1 MKSNVVYLN
10 AWLNVPDET
19 LRKNYELQDNI
30 YRAKITF
37 WYNIK
42 VQGINEYQAL
52 LCYDRFVHS
61 NRDKFKL
68 IKSDQA

>member
-10 AWLNVPDET
+10 AWLNVPDDI
-19 LRKNYELQDNI
+19 LRKNYETQERINL
-30 YRAKITF
+30 AKVTF

-52 LCYDRFVHS
+52 LCYDRFIHA
-61 NRDKFKL
+61 NRDN
-68 IKSDQA
+68 IKIIRLDQA